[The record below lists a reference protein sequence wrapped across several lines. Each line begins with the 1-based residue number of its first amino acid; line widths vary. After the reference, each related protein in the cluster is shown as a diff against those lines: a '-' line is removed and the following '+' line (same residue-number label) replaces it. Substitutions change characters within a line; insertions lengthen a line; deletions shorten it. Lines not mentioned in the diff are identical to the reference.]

1 MSAKTNENE
10 HCTWLI
16 ALRILLGHQTRRIYL
31 EQTFDKDLF
40 LQEMERVAANEIMCS
55 RLTEGGRQ

>member
-1 MSAKTNENE
+1 MSKVRGLN
-10 HCTWLI
+10 
-16 ALRILLGHQTRRIYL
+16 RRRIYL

-55 RLTEGGRQ
+55 RLTKGGRQ